1 MLQPDIL
8 ETNLKEGIISIL
20 ISMNTEEIR
29 EKTNPREVIDNY
41 ATRLAALLTLEIA
54 AYIQSGEVT
63 FAPGNVTGTVATP
76 SGPGTINVAGATSG
90 VIS

>member
-1 MLQPDIL
+1 MNSEDGRKRNAL
-8 ETNLKEGIISIL
+8 ESI
-20 ISMNTEEIR
+20 T
-29 EKTNPREVIDNY
+29 DY
-41 ATRLAALLTLEIA
+41 ATRLASLLTIEIA
-54 AYIQSGEVT
+54 AYVQSGEVT